1 MNNFAI
7 YLFVMA
13 AVTYFVR
20 MLPMVLIKKKIQNK
34 YMLSF
39 LYYIPY
45 AVLSVMTI
53 PAIFYSTSSAVSA
66 TAGFVA
72 ALILAYMNK
81 SLLTVAASACGA
93 VLVIELI
100 IGYIL

>member
-81 SLLTVAASACGA
+81 SLLTVAAFSCLTVFAA
-93 VLVIELI
+93 EFVMKI
-100 IGYIL
+100 I